1 MRVHA
6 GSALALVLGI
16 VWLGATAD
24 ELKSGPEKRVGGA
37 FQVKAFSGANT
48 GKSLCYV

>member
-1 MRVHA
+1 MHVSAR
-6 GSALALVLGI
+6 SALALVLGFA
-16 VWLGATAD
+16 WLGATAD
-24 ELKSGPEKRVGGA
+24 ELKSGPEKRMAGA